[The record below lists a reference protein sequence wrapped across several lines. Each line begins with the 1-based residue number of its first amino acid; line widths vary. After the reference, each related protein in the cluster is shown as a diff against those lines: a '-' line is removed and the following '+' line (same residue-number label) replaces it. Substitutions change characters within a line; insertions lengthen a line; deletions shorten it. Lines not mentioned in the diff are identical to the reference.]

1 MSGINDAAD
10 DRDDAAVAGSAGS
23 QRDMESLAC
32 EWARHDEHDRSDRLF
47 EAVVR
52 AAQDELLTSVRAM
65 AYQMVG
71 PDDAEDAINSVWG
84 KLWAKQRP
92 RGGPGPAERDV
103 GAEGADDDQ

>member
-10 DRDDAAVAGSAGS
+10 DRDDAAVAGSAGG
-23 QRDMESLAC
+23 QRDIESVAR
-32 EWARHDEHDRSDRLF
+32 EWARHDECERSDRLF

-71 PDDAEDAINSVWG
+71 PDDAEDAIDSVWG
-84 KLWAKQRP
+84 KLWEKQKH
-92 RGGPGPAERDV
+92 PGRSVPAERDV
-103 GAEGADDDQ
+103 GGEGADDDR

>member
-10 DRDDAAVAGSAGS
+10 DRDDAAAAGSAGG
-23 QRDMESLAC
+23 QRDMESLAR

-65 AYQMVG
+65 ACQMVG
-71 PDDAEDAINSVWG
+71 PEDAEDAINSVWG
-84 KLWAKQRP
+84 KLWAKQGP
-92 RGGPGPAERDV
+92 RGGPDPAERDV
-103 GAEGADDDQ
+103 GADGADDDQ